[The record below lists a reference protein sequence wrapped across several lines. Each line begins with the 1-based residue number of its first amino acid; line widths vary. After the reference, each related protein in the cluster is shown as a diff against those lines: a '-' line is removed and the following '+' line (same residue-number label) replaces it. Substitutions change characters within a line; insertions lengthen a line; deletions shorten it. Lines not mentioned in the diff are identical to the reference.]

1 MSASAAAAAALP
13 GGGGSPAGTPS
24 PRPRSRCIAAE
35 SAATGAPSA
44 SASPPLSSAPPSSP
58 PSSAGSPPSPAFAFP
73 RPPRPLCLGFPFAF
87 CRPSSEVAPGISGTT
102 GTGAGCGSLRIS
114 FSIAFTFAACAAWAF
129 SASAITVSRASTF
142 DIRYRVDA
150 SPIALREPTQS
161 ICVTPAC
168 SNFATSASIAL
179 FVAVH
184 ARMRA
189 PLGTRDRHAAV
200 MKCDLPVPGGPC
212 TIAMAPSSFSSA
224 VRCPGFSRFSCAFA
238 ESSAFASGTQ
248 GDGASL
254 VPLVVSACASEGS
267 SFLMLVSAY
276 TRASAV
282 IADASSTHFTFSG
295 GSRLG
300 GFTCPW
306 RSASTSRAI
315 AR

>member
-1 MSASAAAAAALP
+1 M
-13 GGGGSPAGTPS
+13 T
-24 PRPRSRCIAAE
+24 
-35 SAATGAPSA
+35 
-44 SASPPLSSAPPSSP
+44 
-58 PSSAGSPPSPAFAFP
+58 
-73 RPPRPLCLGFPFAF
+73 F
-87 CRPSSEVAPGISGTT
+87 CRPSSGVAPGISGTT
-102 GTGAGCGSLRIS
+102 GTGAGCGSFRIS
-114 FSIAFTFAACAAWAF
+114 FSIAFTFAACAACAF

-142 DIRYRVDA
+142 DMRYRVDA
-150 SPIALREPTQS
+150 SPIARREPTQS

-179 FVAVH
+179 FVAVQ
-184 ARMRA
+184 ARIRA
-189 PLGTRDRHAAV
+189 PFGTRDRHAAV

-238 ESSAFASGTQ
+238 LSSAFASGTH

-254 VPLVVSACASEGS
+254 VPFVVSACARDGS